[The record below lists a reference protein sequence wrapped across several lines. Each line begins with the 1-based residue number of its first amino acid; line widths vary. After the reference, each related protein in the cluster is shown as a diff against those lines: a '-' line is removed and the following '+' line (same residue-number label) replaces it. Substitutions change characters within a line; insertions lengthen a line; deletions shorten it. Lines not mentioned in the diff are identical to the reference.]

1 MKIPRDCSAADLN
14 RALKKFG
21 YEFDRQSGSHITL
34 TTRLHGEHHITIP
47 NHRPIKIGTLQ
58 GILKSVA
65 THHGIPLAELLHELG
80 L

>member
-1 MKIPRDCSAADLN
+1 MKIPRDCNAAELK

-34 TTRLHGEHHITIP
+34 TTRQNGEHHVTFP

-58 GILKSVA
+58 DTLKSVA
-65 THHGIPLAELLHELG
+65 HHKVSLANLLPELG